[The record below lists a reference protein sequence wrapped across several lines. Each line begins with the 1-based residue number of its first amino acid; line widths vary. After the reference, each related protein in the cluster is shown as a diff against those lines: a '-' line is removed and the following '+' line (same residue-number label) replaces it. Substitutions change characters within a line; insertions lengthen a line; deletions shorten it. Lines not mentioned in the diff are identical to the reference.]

1 MERQD
6 FINTINDLR
15 STIESLRLIIATLQR
30 TIESLHEGEKRYKK
44 QASAYEEMDAA
55 ETIVLKS
62 KVDGAPSNW
71 KFLKFK
77 DAQSFGSEEGVQEA
91 CLFFTLCETCKNFSV
106 NFKEYVAYAAKELI
120 SGNTDYES
128 LAPWAIKLV

>member
-1 MERQD
+1 MWILPLMMILMHQ
-6 FINTINDLR
+6 
-15 STIESLRLIIATLQR
+15 AMAMPTL
-30 TIESLHEGEKRYKK
+30 
-44 QASAYEEMDAA
+44 AY
-55 ETIVLKS
+55 
-62 KVDGAPSNW
+62 PC
-71 KFLKFK
+71 
-77 DAQSFGSEEGVQEA
+77 EEGAQEA

>member
-1 MERQD
+1 MT
-6 FINTINDLR
+6 FAN
-15 STIESLRLIIATLQR
+15 
-30 TIESLHEGEKRYKK
+30 
-44 QASAYEEMDAA
+44 
-55 ETIVLKS
+55 
-62 KVDGAPSNW
+62 
-71 KFLKFK
+71 
-77 DAQSFGSEEGVQEA
+77 AQSFGSEEGVQEA

>member
-1 MERQD
+1 MW
-6 FINTINDLR
+6 I
-15 STIESLRLIIATLQR
+15 
-30 TIESLHEGEKRYKK
+30 LHLMMILMHR
-44 QASAYEEMDAA
+44 EMAMLA
-55 ETIVLKS
+55 LKHLS
-62 KVDGAPSNW
+62 D
-71 KFLKFK
+71 
-77 DAQSFGSEEGVQEA
+77 EGVQVA

>member
-1 MERQD
+1 MASSED
-6 FINTINDLR
+6 
-15 STIESLRLIIATLQR
+15 
-30 TIESLHEGEKRYKK
+30 YKK
-44 QASAYEEMDAA
+44 LYELYQVEGVQKGLSVHLQCI
-55 ETIVLKS
+55 EK
-62 KVDGAPSNW
+62 N
-71 KFLKFK
+71 
-77 DAQSFGSEEGVQEA
+77 AQSFGSEEGVQEA